1 VQQTTKLLTTAGQKK
16 YLAVQYP
23 TCRYLATVVD
33 STADSTL
40 AATPLRL
47 SMTQSS
53 SKYSEAGVDIDKG
66 NLFVSRIKDIVAGTH
81 RRGVISDIGGFSG
94 LFAIGNED
102 LQNPVLVASTDG
114 VGTKLTV
121 AKMCNK
127 HDTIGIDLVAMC
139 VNDVVVSGS
148 KPLFFLDYFA
158 SSALDLDVATDVV
171 RGIAEGCKQA
181 HCSLIGGETAEMP
194 GLYQPGDY
202 DLAGFVVGIGDRNA
216 LVDGSDIRV
225 GDRIIGL
232 ASSGFH
238 SNGYSLV
245 RKIFF
250 EELGKKVDDFI
261 EEFGCTLGEELL
273 KPTRIYVDSVVS
285 ILRRHRIHGLVHI
298 TGGGFID
305 NIPRILPAGCSA
317 HIHSG
322 SWPIP
327 PCFTYVQEKGG
338 IAADEMYRTFNMGIG
353 MMAVVP
359 DSNVEDMLHQFAAHG
374 EQPYLI
380 GEIKPAQAN
389 NGGQVII
396 DGIC

>member
-1 VQQTTKLLTTAGQKK
+1 M
-16 YLAVQYP
+16 
-23 TCRYLATVVD
+23 
-33 STADSTL
+33 TL
-40 AATPLRL
+40 SP
-47 SMTQSS
+47 

-66 NLFVSRIKDIVAGTH
+66 NLFVSRIKSIVAETH

-102 LQNPVLVASTDG
+102 LKNPVLVASTDG
-114 VGTKLTV
+114 VGTKLAV
-121 AKMCNK
+121 AKLCDK

-139 VNDVVVSGS
+139 VNDVIVSGA

-158 SSALDLDVATDVV
+158 SSTLDVEVATDVV

-181 HCSLIGGETAEMP
+181 QCSLIGGETAEMP

-216 LVDGSDIRV
+216 IVDGSDIRV

-238 SNGYSLV
+238 SNGYSLI
-245 RKIFF
+245 RKVFF
-250 EELGKKVDDFI
+250 EELGRKIDDFI
-261 EEFGCTLGEELL
+261 EEFGCTVGEELL
-273 KPTRIYVDSVVS
+273 KPTRIYVDSVVNT
-285 ILRRHRIHGLVHI
+285 LRRYKIHGLVHI

-305 NIPRILPAGCSA
+305 NIPRILPAGCTA
-317 HIHSG
+317 HIHPG
-322 SWPIP
+322 TWPVP
-327 PCFTYVQEKGG
+327 PCFSYLQEKGG
-338 IAADEMYRTFNMGIG
+338 ITANEMYRTFNMGIG
-353 MMAVVP
+353 MMVVVP
-359 DSNVEDMLHQFAAHG
+359 ENSAEDTLYQFGAHG

-380 GEIKPAQAN
+380 GEIKAAQASG
-389 NGGQVII
+389 GGQVVI